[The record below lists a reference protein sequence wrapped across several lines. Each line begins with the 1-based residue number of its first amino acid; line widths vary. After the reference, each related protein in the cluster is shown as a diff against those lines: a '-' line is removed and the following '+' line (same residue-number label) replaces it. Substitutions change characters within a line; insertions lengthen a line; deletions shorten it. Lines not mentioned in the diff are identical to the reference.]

1 MVVVVIGF
9 SDYKPEADCG
19 AGTDG
24 EEDTVRG
31 SQTIGTLKVL
41 GELSGLDGVRNEDW
55 LLK

>member
-41 GELSGLDGVRNEDW
+41 GELSGLDGVRNED
-55 LLK
+55 